1 MSAEEIVRAAL
12 WVCQAYL
19 VVGALF
25 ALAFVLVLAPR
36 LDPAARGNSI
46 GFRVVI
52 FPSVA
57 LLWPLLASRWLRGRS
72 KPTECNAHRRC
83 ARRAGSGVG
92 RSVEG
97 PDQ

>member
-1 MSAEEIVRAAL
+1 MSAEEMVRTVL
-12 WVCQAYL
+12 LVGQAYL
-19 VVGALF
+19 ALGALF

-36 LDPAARGNSI
+36 LDPAARGSSI

-52 FPSVA
+52 FPSVT

-83 ARRAGSGVG
+83 ARGVRAAPVPSSDGGH
-92 RSVEG
+92 
-97 PDQ
+97 Q

>member
-12 WVCQAYL
+12 WVSQAYL
-19 VVGALF
+19 VLGALF

-36 LDPAARGNSI
+36 LDPAARGSSV
-46 GFRVVI
+46 GFRMVI

-72 KPTECNAHRRC
+72 TPTECNAHRRC
-83 ARRAGSGVG
+83 ARRVGSGL
-92 RSVEG
+92 G
-97 PDQ
+97 PSMGGADQ

>member
-19 VVGALF
+19 ALGALF

-36 LDPAARGNSI
+36 LDPAARGSSV
-46 GFRVVI
+46 GFRLVI

-57 LLWPLLASRWLRGRS
+57 LLWPLLASRWLRGRY
-72 KPTECNAHRRC
+72 KPIECNAHRRC
-83 ARRAGSGVG
+83 ARRAGSGLG
-92 RSVEG
+92 PSVECG
-97 PDQ
+97 NQ